1 MRTTDFG
8 NKPFDTKIQIT
19 KSGDFFDAY
28 IPPIGANP
36 VILSASIFPAI
47 LSGFSIWNWNA
58 NQSTSLINISSW
70 FLLPSFVG
78 IGLFA
83 YIWLSI
89 LFVKTYLRI
98 DRHEISLTKTL
109 FGQKI
114 SRQPPAPKREITKII
129 FTHEHTV
136 YFGTGF
142 GVGQRQIPAELKLHV
157 GTISISVGGNKG
169 DIKNE
174 VEVEWLASE
183 VSEWL
188 DKPLT
193 VVEPPAR

>member
-19 KSGDFFDAY
+19 KSGDFFETY
-28 IPPIGANP
+28 IPPLGSNP
-36 VILSASIFPAI
+36 VILSASIFSAI
-47 LSGFSIWNWNA
+47 LSGFSMWIWNA
-58 NQSTSLINISSW
+58 SQATALISISSW
-70 FLLPSFVG
+70 FLLPNFFV
-78 IGLFA
+78 IGLFT
-83 YIWLSI
+83 YIWILI

-114 SRQPPAPKREITKII
+114 SRQPPVPKREITKII

-142 GVGQRQIPAELKLHV
+142 GVGQRQIPAELKLQV

-174 VEVEWLASE
+174 VEIEWLASE

-193 VVEPPAR
+193 VVEHPAR

>member
-19 KSGDFFDAY
+19 KSGDFFETY

-58 NQSTSLINISSW
+58 NQSTPLMNISSW

-114 SRQPPAPKREITKII
+114 NRQSPVPKREVTKII

-142 GVGQRQIPAELKLHV
+142 SVGQRQVPAELKLQV

-169 DIKNE
+169 DVKNE
-174 VEVEWLASE
+174 VEIEWVASE